1 MAFNF
6 AQALEIGQQ
15 LLEQH
20 GGGEPMTRD
29 EAESLNPEGPAR
41 GKAAQDVEERPHFEA
56 NGNRRALLIGCNY
69 VGQKGELRGCIND
82 VQNLKELLT
91 DVYQWSESEI
101 RIMTDETET
110 QPTRRNIEAGV
121 KWLTRDASEG
131 DTLWFSYSGHG
142 GQQVDEEGLEVDGM
156 NETLLPLDFLEAGMI
171 PDNVLHEQLVQPLPD
186 GCRLTVVIDAC
197 HSGSGLDLPYSWT
210 RQGWSEEPNPIFAEA
225 DVIMISGCQDF
236 DTSADASFQGVAAGA
251 LTTALLQVLKDN
263 PEFSYS
269 ELLPAVHD
277 FLDQGGYKQRPV
289 LSSGQAFDFGRRF
302 DLNDIMYNKN
312 LELGRIK
319 RDTFPPRPNKQVT
332 DFLGS
337 LRSSGA
343 VGGIFGALGALSAM
357 GFLPGCCGG
366 QMVSQLQ
373 SIITAED

>member
-1 MAFNF
+1 
-6 AQALEIGQQ
+6 
-15 LLEQH
+15 
-20 GGGEPMTRD
+20 
-29 EAESLNPEGPAR
+29 
-41 GKAAQDVEERPHFEA
+41 
-56 NGNRRALLIGCNY
+56 
-69 VGQKGELRGCIND
+69 
-82 VQNLKELLT
+82 
-91 DVYQWSESEI
+91 
-101 RIMTDETET
+101 
-110 QPTRRNIEAGV
+110 
-121 KWLTRDASEG
+121 
-131 DTLWFSYSGHG
+131 
-142 GQQVDEEGLEVDGM
+142 M